1 MLGEPSLL
9 QRMSCKITCFM
20 CVNEY
25 FPRFLAYYT
34 SGEKIGEMGQKEIE
48 RIRVDRVEQF
58 YIVVGGQ

>member
-25 FPRFLAYYT
+25 FPRFLAYCT